1 MIYFLFWLVVVL
13 EALGLVGQLYR
24 VFKWCDETAKIIG
37 GIIGTLLRSATI
49 FWLLI
54 LVYPVLKFIG

>member
-13 EALGLVGQLYR
+13 EALGLVGQLFR
-24 VFKWCDETAKIIG
+24 VSKTSNESAKIIG

-54 LVYPVLKFIG
+54 LIYPVLNLVS

>member
-1 MIYFLFWLVVVL
+1 MVYFLFWLVVVL
-13 EALGLVGQLYR
+13 ESLGLVGQLYR
-24 VFKWCDETAKIIG
+24 VFKEADETAKIIG